1 MNRTVAFHEVAV
13 VELNEA
19 VDFYN
24 LECPGLGLTFL
35 QEVQTA
41 LATIAQFP
49 ESTPLLQGRVR
60 RKVLLRFPYTVIYSI
75 RGEQI
80 RVLALAHEKRRPF
93 YWRGR
98 G

>member
-1 MNRTVAFHEVAV
+1 MIRTVAFHEAAV

-19 VDFYN
+19 ADFYN
-24 LECPGLGLTFL
+24 LESPGLGLTFL
-35 QEVQTA
+35 REVETA

-49 ESTPLLQGRVR
+49 EATPLLHGRVR
-60 RKVLLRFPYTVIYSI
+60 RKVLLRFPYTVIYSL
-75 RGEQI
+75 RDEQI

-98 G
+98 R

>member
-1 MNRTVAFHEVAV
+1 MIQVVAFHETAV

-19 VDFYN
+19 ADFYN

-49 ESTPLLQGRVR
+49 EATPLLHGPVR
-60 RKVLLRFPYTVIYSI
+60 RKVLLGFPYTGIYSL
-75 RGEQI
+75 RDEQI
-80 RVLALAHEKRRPF
+80 RVLALAHEKRRHF
-93 YWRGR
+93 FWRGR
-98 G
+98 R

>member
-1 MNRTVAFHEVAV
+1 MTRILLFHDAAV

-24 LECPGLGLTFL
+24 LECPGLGLTL
-35 QEVQTA
+35 LGDVESA
-41 LATIAQFP
+41 LSTIERFP
-49 ESTPLLQGRVR
+49 EAAPLLHGRVR
-60 RKVLLRFPYTVIYSI
+60 RKILLRFPYSVIYSL
-75 RGEQI
+75 RDEQI

-98 G
+98 R

>member
-1 MNRTVAFHEVAV
+1 MIRAVAFHEAAV
-13 VELNEA
+13 LELNEA

-49 ESTPLLQGRVR
+49 ESTPDAFGGRYCCVS
-60 RKVLLRFPYTVIYSI
+60 PI
-75 RGEQI
+75 R
-80 RVLALAHEKRRPF
+80 
-93 YWRGR
+93 
-98 G
+98 

>member
-1 MNRTVAFHEVAV
+1 MIRALVFHEAAV

-19 VDFYN
+19 ADFYD

-35 QEVQTA
+35 QEIQTA

-49 ESTPLLQGRVR
+49 EAAPLLHGRVR
-60 RKVLLRFPYTVIYSI
+60 RKVLLRFPYTVIYSL
-75 RGEQI
+75 RDGQI

-98 G
+98 R